1 MSSERKVDPF
11 AALILVL
18 SIIGIIL
25 IATQYFASFY
35 HSGGDYY
42 RHSCLDC
49 EYATGADLAAQVM
62 MIVLFI
68 IQIIIVLNDL
78 LPNRFIEKNL
88 SVIGLGLA
96 AFTMIFAIIGI
107 ASFGAEYSEHEWWP
121 ETGFYGGIVG
131 GLLNAILFFLKYR
144 NK

>member
-35 HSGGDYY
+35 LGAGYY

-49 EYATGADLAAQVM
+49 GYATGVDLAAQVM

-68 IQIIIVLNDL
+68 IQIIIVINDL
-78 LPNRFIEKNL
+78 LPNRFVEKNL

-96 AFTMIFAIIGI
+96 ALTILFSIIGI
-107 ASFGAEYSEHEWWP
+107 AAFGAEYSAFEWWP
-121 ETGFYGGIVG
+121 EAGFYGGIVG
-131 GLLNAILFFLKYR
+131 GLLNTVLFYLKYR
-144 NK
+144 NR